1 MTRYATLALA
11 LIFLIPAGGGCSSP
25 VSMVAGSVCEI
36 VGDPVALP
44 AEVRE
49 SSGVAPGVTGP
60 GEAPGSRLLWT
71 HNDSGWPAELFGV
84 NPAGELLATVRVAGA
99 ENVDWEDLAVG
110 PCPAENP
117 WGAAGSPCLLIAD
130 TGDNR
135 EERDHLVLYRVP
147 EPAPGDTVT
156 APADPF
162 PIVLPHGPRDIEA
175 LLLLP
180 DDRVLLVTKGRS
192 DPLEVYRS
200 PAPLGPAR
208 AAATDGRIRM
218 ERVQTLSGGPVWL
231 PNMVTGAAATPDG
244 RLGVVRSYQT
254 LQFYRID
261 GDAPEPLIPVDQ
273 GLVNLRPAREAQG
286 EAVAFLPGNRLVLTS
301 EAGPFGRRGQMTFL
315 TCRLPGW
322 DW

>member
-1 MTRYATLALA
+1 MMRLAPVPA
-11 LIFLIPAGGGCSSP
+11 LILLIPVAAACSSP
-25 VSMVAGSVCEI
+25 LQVVGGSACEI

-44 AEVRE
+44 AEVPE
-49 SSGVAPGVTGP
+49 SSGVAPGVGRP

-84 NPAGELLATVRVAGA
+84 DPAGDLTVQIRVAGA

-117 WGAAGSPCLLIAD
+117 WGAEGSSCLLIAD

-135 EERDHLVLYRVP
+135 EVRDHLVLYRVP
-147 EPAPGDTVT
+147 EPAPDDTAT
-156 APADPF
+156 APADAF
-162 PIVLPHGPRDIEA
+162 PLLLPHGPRDIEA

-180 DDRVLLVTKGRS
+180 DDRVLLVTKGRT
-192 DPLEVYRS
+192 DPVEVYRS
-200 PAPLGPAR
+200 PAPLGAAR
-208 AAATDGRIRM
+208 AAAADGRIRM
-218 ERVQTLSGGPVWL
+218 ERVQTLTSGPVWL
-231 PNMVTGAAATPDG
+231 PDMVTGAASTPDG
-244 RLGVVRSYQT
+244 RLGVVRTYQT
-254 LQFYRID
+254 LQFYRIEM
-261 GDAPEPLIPVDQ
+261 DAPEPLIPVEG

-315 TCRLPGW
+315 QCRLPGW
-322 DW
+322 EW

>member
-1 MTRYATLALA
+1 MMRLAPVPA
-11 LIFLIPAGGGCSSP
+11 LILLIPVAAACSSP
-25 VSMVAGSVCEI
+25 LQVVGGSACEI

-44 AEVRE
+44 PEVPE
-49 SSGVAPGVTGP
+49 SSGVAPGVTEP

-84 NPAGELLATVRVAGA
+84 DPEGELLEEVRVAGA

-110 PCPAENP
+110 PCPADNP
-117 WGAAGSPCLLIAD
+117 WGAEGSRCLLIAD

-135 EERDHLVLYRVP
+135 ERRDHLVLYRVP

-156 APADPF
+156 APADAF
-162 PIVLPHGPRDIEA
+162 PLVLPHGARDIEA

-200 PAPLGPAR
+200 PAPLGTAR
-208 AAATDGRIRM
+208 AAAADGRIPM
-218 ERVQTLSGGPVWL
+218 ERVQALSDGPVWL
-231 PNMVTGAAATPDG
+231 PNMVTGAATTPDG
-244 RLGVVRSYQT
+244 RLGVVRTYQT

-261 GDAPEPLIPVDQ
+261 ADAPEPLIPVDG
-273 GLVNLRPAREAQG
+273 GLVNLRPAREPQG

-301 EAGPFGRRGQMTFL
+301 EAGPFGRRGQMTL
-315 TCRLPGW
+315 LGCRLPGW